1 MIMDI
6 RTEGPSLFERA
17 GGFARISSVVMDFYD
32 RVLDSDLLA
41 PWFENTD
48 MRVLVD
54 HQTKFVASL
63 MGGPAS
69 YTDETL
75 RRVHARLG
83 ITRAA
88 FDEMKELL
96 AQAFDAHRLAPED
109 RDAVLKEV
117 ERCAPLIVTA

>member
-1 MIMDI
+1 MIMDVGNP
-6 RTEGPSLFERA
+6 GPSLFERS
-17 GGFARISSVVMDFYD
+17 GGFGRVSRIVMDFYE
-32 RVLDSDLLA
+32 RVLDSEGLA
-41 PWFENTD
+41 PWFETVD
-48 MRVLVD
+48 MRALIE

-83 ITRAA
+83 VTRAA
-88 FDEMKELL
+88 FDEMKALMAESL
-96 AQAFDAHRLAPED
+96 ED
-109 RDAVLKEV
+109 NGMAEDDVDAVLQEI